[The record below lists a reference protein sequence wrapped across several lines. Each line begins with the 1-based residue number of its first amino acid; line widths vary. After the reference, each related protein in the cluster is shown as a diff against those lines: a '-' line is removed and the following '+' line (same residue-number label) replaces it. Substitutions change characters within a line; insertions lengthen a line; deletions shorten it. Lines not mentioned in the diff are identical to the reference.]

1 VGIIQFDI
9 RHPDARREAIV
20 IEGERAMIGSASHCD
35 VRLPMDQAAYE
46 HVLIESF
53 SGTLRAEAK
62 ADHPPATINNLPLNA
77 SALSPDSVLGIGRI
91 RIFVT
96 FVPDLAEG
104 GGPRTKEKSKSN
116 PMVQLG
122 LVVMF
127 GLGAYVLL
135 ADDEVPI
142 APPPAQAPELF
153 AATAPTCPQSDPSA
167 ARAFALEQCEL
178 GDTKRERVP
187 FAVKE
192 GVEAVSLFELGAAC
206 FKVAGAQ
213 DDARY
218 ADEIAKGLKRE
229 LVDDFRA
236 RRIRLSHVL
245 EVKDYGLAIKDVQV
259 LSALTDGKKGPYVEW
274 LHQTAQQLK
283 GKDVEE

>member
-1 VGIIQFDI
+1 MGIIQFDI
-9 RHPDARREAIV
+9 RHPDGRRESIV
-20 IEGERAMIGSASHCD
+20 VEGERAMIGSASHCD

-53 SGTLRAEAK
+53 SGTLRAQTK
-62 ADHPPATINNLPLNA
+62 ADHPPATINNMPLTA
-77 SALSPDSVLGIGRI
+77 SALSTDSVLGIGRI
-91 RIFVT
+91 RLFVT

-104 GGPRTKEKSKSN
+104 GNLRTKEKGKGN

-122 LVVMF
+122 LVALF
-127 GLGAYVLL
+127 GLCAYLL
-135 ADDEVPI
+135 LVDPETPI
-142 APPPAQAPELF
+142 APPPAEAPELF
-153 AATAPTCPQSDPSA
+153 AATVPSCPQSDPSA

-178 GDTKRERVP
+178 GDTKRERLP

-206 FKVAGAQ
+206 FKKAGAEG
-213 DDARY
+213 DARY
-218 ADEIAKGLKRE
+218 ADDIATGLKRE

-245 EVKDYGLAIKDVQV
+245 AVHDYELARKDVQV
-259 LSALTDGKKGPYVEW
+259 LSALTDGRKGPYVEW
-274 LHQTAQQLK
+274 LRQVGQQLQ
-283 GKDVEE
+283 GKK